1 MTIVACTTIN
11 DPTSVFCDSSLTLLP
26 SSQYTIYYMKNQLYL
41 LSLLLLAVV
50 LQLNAQTDKKTKGQK
65 AFLGAYENRTLT
77 PGQTPIL
84 LPYNRWIDPAGT
96 QLYFGNKEQE
106 NHALDVALSPDGKWL
121 AVEGRYE
128 VVIVSTATYKIA
140 STFQL
145 GQYFN
150 GQVRMNTFS
159 GICWRQEGNLSQLFW
174 GAVGKDNSEVVKATW
189 NGGKFTDSDMIPFA
203 KETPAETALVNEVYY
218 RNEAGKPALYV
229 VLNGNNKVV
238 KVDPDTKAVV
248 WSTLVGVAP
257 FGITCANGKIYVTN
271 WAGGQP
277 TQDDPNVAGVPWG
290 KARVND
296 INGATREGTVSV
308 LDPATGKVLSEIQV
322 GLHPNDIVTGSNG
335 KFVYVSNANSDE
347 VSVISTT
354 QDKVTETIPVRLNA
368 GENGYFGDS
377 PNGLALSPDNKTLYV
392 CNGMDNALAVV
403 ALGEKSA
410 EGSTLKK
417 SGTEGFIPTAA
428 YPGGVVVTGDGQ
440 LYVANLEGEGS
451 SIPFTMEGSSKSK
464 YNSHK
469 EMASIS
475 KIRIPDKNELKAFT
489 EKVIASNQHFR
500 LELTAKL
507 PRKKAEPVPVPER
520 IGEPSTIKHVLYI
533 IKENRTYDQVLGDMK
548 QGDGD
553 STLTVYGKNVTPN
566 MHQLSSQYILLDN
579 YYASGK
585 CSAEGH
591 QWTDASIVTDYVE
604 KSVRAWIRSY
614 PHVQYDAL
622 VYAPTGFIWDN
633 ALAHG
638 KKVCIYGEACLCDFG
653 GQTWSAIYKGFLNH
667 EKLTFTNKTT
677 IKPVEAILSQNF
689 PSSDNHLVTD
699 VQRAEA
705 FVRELKEYE
714 QQPGDQLPELM
725 VMALSNDHTTGTRP
739 GMPTPRA
746 MVADND
752 LALAQMVEA
761 ISKSK
766 FWSNTAI
773 FVTEDDSQD
782 GWDHVSAYRTVG
794 TIISPYTKTASV
806 VHTNYNQ
813 VSMVRTIE
821 QILGLPPMNIMDA
834 TAMPMF
840 DCFTEKADATPYS
853 SLKNNIPL
861 DELNPGLGALKGT
874 ALRYAKKSMEPQF
887 DGTDDA
893 DEDEFN
899 QILWFAAKGKTPYPH
914 IKK

>member
-1 MTIVACTTIN
+1 
-11 DPTSVFCDSSLTLLP
+11 
-26 SSQYTIYYMKNQLYL
+26 MKNQLFL
-41 LSLLLLAVV
+41 LSFLLLAVV
-50 LQLNAQTDKKTKGQK
+50 TQLSAQPDKKSKGQNDYI
-65 AFLGAYENRTLT
+65 GSYENRTLT

-106 NHALDVALSPDGKWL
+106 NHALDIALSPDGKWL
-121 AVEGRYE
+121 AIEGRYE
-128 VVIVSTATYKIA
+128 VVVVSAATYKIE
-140 STFQL
+140 STFL
-145 GQYFN
+145 LSKYFN

-174 GAVGKDNSEVVKATW
+174 GAVGKDYSAVVKATW
-189 NGGKFTDSDMIPFA
+189 DGKKFTDSDMIPFL
-203 KETPAETALVNEVYY
+203 KEAPAETALVNEVCY
-218 RNEAGKPALYV
+218 RNESGQPALYV
-229 VLNGNNKVV
+229 VLNGNNKVA
-238 KVDPDTKAVV
+238 KVNPDTKAVV
-248 WSTLVGVAP
+248 WSTAVGVAP
-257 FGITCANGKIYVTN
+257 FGITIANGKIYVTN

-277 TQDDPNVAGVPWG
+277 VQDDLNVAGVPWG
-290 KARVND
+290 KAKVNE

-308 LDPATGKVLSEIQV
+308 LDPATGKILNEIQV
-322 GLHPNDIVTGSNG
+322 GLHPNDIVTGSDE

-347 VSVISTT
+347 VTVISTGY
-354 QDKVTETIPVRLNA
+354 DKVTETISVRLNA
-368 GENGYFGDS
+368 GENSYFGDS
-377 PNGLALSPDNKTLYV
+377 PNGLALSADNKTLYV
-392 CNGMDNALAVV
+392 CNGMDNALAVIS
-403 ALGEKSA
+403 LGKNSA
-410 EGSTLKK
+410 AGSTMKN
-417 SGTEGFIPTAA
+417 SGTQGFIPTAA
-428 YPGGVVVTGDGQ
+428 YPAAIAVSKEGP

-451 SIPFTMEGSSKSK
+451 SIPFTMEGSSKTK

-475 KIRIPDKNELKAFT
+475 KISVPNEKELKAFT
-489 EKVIASNQHFR
+489 QKVIASNQHFR

-507 PRKKAEPVPVPER
+507 PRKKTTPVPVPER
-520 IGEPSTIKHVLYI
+520 IGEPSVIKHVLYI
-533 IKENRTYDQVLGDMK
+533 IKENRTYDQILGDMK

-553 STLTVYGKNVTPN
+553 STLTVYGKIVTPN
-566 MHQLSSQYILLDN
+566 MHQLSSQYLLLDN
-579 YYASGK
+579 FYASGK

-638 KKVCIYGEACLCDFG
+638 KKVRIYGEACLCDFG
-653 GQTWSAIYKGFLNH
+653 GKSWSEIYKGFLNH

-677 IKPVEAILSQNF
+677 IKPVEAILSQNW

-705 FVRELKEYE
+705 FAGELKEYE
-714 QQPGDQLPELM
+714 RQEGDQLPELM

-752 LALAQMVEA
+752 LALAQIVEA
-761 ISKSK
+761 LSKSK

-794 TIISPYTKTASV
+794 TIISPYTRTASV

-840 DCFTEKADATPYS
+840 DCFSAKADETPFQL
-853 SLKNNIPL
+853 LKNNVPL

-874 ALRYAKKSMEPQF
+874 ALRYARKSMEPQF
-887 DGTDDA
+887 DGIDDA

-899 QILWFAAKGKTPYPH
+899 QILWFAAKGKAPYPK